1 VKCQNCGRDN
11 RADARF
17 CDACGTAIAP
27 SPGHGGER
35 RQITALFCDIVG
47 FTRLSATLDQEDLHG
62 LLRNFR
68 ETVSTIILR
77 WGGLLEPYVGDEVT
91 AYFGLPAHEDDA
103 ERAVRAGLEIQAAL
117 TARGQDPQVAG
128 AVPLAA
134 RIGVHTGSVLVNES
148 GEGEHAKTQALGLTL
163 SVAFRLQGIARP
175 GAVVISETTHRL
187 TSGLFVTEDLGI
199 PQLKGV
205 DEGIH
210 AYVVVRSTG
219 VRGRVD
225 AHPRHGPLVGRAR
238 EREELEAVWRQT
250 QLGEGQVAL
259 ISGDA
264 GIGKSRLVREFTGS
278 LSSGDGRRSFEW
290 RCSPFHQST
299 PFYPVIEGLEHWGIG
314 RGGAS
319 GDRVGKI
326 LELFSATGLH
336 LAPPALVESVNLIAD
351 IVSPSRSDDESA
363 VHETPVVRRA
373 KTIDLLCDL
382 ARAQAL
388 KRPSVMVLEDAHWAD
403 PSTIDVIKRLSQR
416 CRDVPLLLLLTFRP
430 DAAPQWADIS
440 PAHRMSLEPL
450 PSAECAALF
459 DALIGQ
465 RAVAAP
471 VRDRLLSRADGVPL
485 FIEELTQ
492 AFVEAGSDR
501 TSDLLSSIPD
511 TLQGLLVSRL
521 DRLSSRARE
530 TIHLAS
536 ALSREFRFDVLARV
550 STVPEQALRAD
561 LRELVGLGLIQP
573 GRLGSETYVFKHALV
588 ADAAYASILRSD
600 RRRLHAQIAHHLADS
615 PSPLATEQPEL
626 LAHHFGEAGEPEK
639 AIEYWRSAGDAAVA
653 RGAYQEAV
661 QHFDHG
667 LALLSEVAAGPLRLQ
682 REIELVES
690 KGTALFSMLGY
701 AHPEVET
708 TFARALSLCEQ
719 EGSPPTLRVLY
730 GLWAV
735 NLSRSNR
742 DAVEALLPRFE
753 ELSRSGD
760 PVALLTA
767 RANAGMRAFLTG
779 RFEESLALM
788 TEATQWYSTTEHSA
802 FLRRHGYGGGL
813 YPFAWR
819 MWSLSILGRAEEAA
833 AVEHELQVTAEQSRN
848 PYGLVIAGGFRVN
861 LARDRRDP
869 SVTIALAE
877 SQIDYARRQMLPLW
891 EGPAHCSRG
900 WACARL
906 GAVSE
911 GLAEITLGLR
921 FLDAVGLRTTYAYHL
936 GGLIETLLAAGDAEA
951 ALVEAK
957 RGLSMC
963 ETGLD
968 RFYKA
973 ELLRLQAECHQRLG
987 DLEAAESGLHDALT
1001 LAESQSAMLYVARAA
1016 ESRVRLRIEQGR
1028 TDLARLELEAVI
1040 AGLSNQ
1046 SQTADH
1052 ATMRQLLETI
1062 V

>member
-1 VKCQNCGRDN
+1 MASAQ
-11 RADARF
+11 
-17 CDACGTAIAP
+17 
-27 SPGHGGER
+27 GHGSER

-47 FTRLSATLDQEDLHG
+47 FTRLSATVDQEDLHG
-62 LLRNFR
+62 LLRDFR

-117 TARGQDPQVAG
+117 TALGQDPQVAG

-134 RIGVHTGSVLVNES
+134 RIGVHTGFVLVNEF
-148 GEGEHAKTQALGLTL
+148 GAGEHAKTQALGLTL

-238 EREELEAVWRQT
+238 EREELEAVWRQA

-264 GIGKSRLVREFTGS
+264 GIGKSRLVREFTDS
-278 LSSGDGRRSFEW
+278 LATGDGQRTFEW

-299 PFYPVIEGLEHWGIG
+299 PFYPIIEGLEHWGIA

-319 GDRVGKI
+319 GDRGAI
-326 LELFSATGLH
+326 LELFAATGLS
-336 LAPPALVESVNLIAD
+336 LAPPDRVEAVNLIAG
-351 IVSPSRSDDESA
+351 IVSPSRAYDESA

-373 KTIDLLCDL
+373 RTIDLLCDL
-382 ARAQAL
+382 ARAQAQQ
-388 KRPSVMVLEDAHWAD
+388 RPSVMVLEDAHWAD
-403 PSTIDVIKRLSQR
+403 PSTIDVIKRLHQR

-430 DAAPQWADIS
+430 DAAPQWADID

-450 PSAECAALF
+450 PSTECAELF

-465 RAVAAP
+465 RTVAAS

-492 AFVEAGSDR
+492 ALVEAGSDR
-501 TSDLLSSIPD
+501 TSDLLASIPD

-521 DRLSSRARE
+521 DRLSPRARE

-536 ALSREFRFDVLARV
+536 ALSREFGFDVLAQV
-550 STVPEQALRAD
+550 STAPEPALRAD
-561 LRELVGLGLIQP
+561 LRELVGLGLIRP
-573 GRLGSETYVFKHALV
+573 GRLASETYVFKHALV
-588 ADAAYASILRSD
+588 ADAAYASMLRSD

-615 PSPLATEQPEL
+615 SSPLAPLINEQPEL

-661 QHFDHG
+661 RHFDHG
-667 LALLSEVAAGPLRLQ
+667 LALLSGIAAGPLRLQ

-753 ELSRSGD
+753 ELARSGD

-819 MWSLSILGRAEEAA
+819 MWALSILGRAEEAA
-833 AVEHELQVTAEQSRN
+833 AVERELQSTAEQSGN
-848 PYGLVIAGGFRVN
+848 PYGRVIAGGFRVN
-861 LARDRRDP
+861 LARDRCDP

-911 GLAEITLGLR
+911 GIAEITLGLQ

-936 GGLIETLLAAGDAEA
+936 GGLIEALLAAGDAEA
-951 ALVEAK
+951 ALVEVK

-963 ETGLD
+963 EAGLD

-987 DLEAAESGLHDALT
+987 DLGAAESGLHDALT
-1001 LAESQSAMLYVARAA
+1001 LAESQSAMLFVARAA

-1028 TDLARLELEAVI
+1028 TDIARLELEAVL

-1046 SQTADH
+1046 SQSTDH